1 MKEKKLKEFLD
12 DWGHGLSIITS
23 ILYFIGIII
32 LLLYLHDL
40 LGNEEIP
47 INQTLSLL
55 SSIVASVYMLFFI
68 FSETVFKFDEEWHL
82 DYHVSLS
89 KAIKIFIFI
98 IVLLCWNIY
107 STDIMT
113 YQEYKRETK
122 IETYESDEEY
132 IEDEDI
138 IYNAIST
145 ENGIKHK
152 YEFCSEVNVCGIY
165 YSDKKIEE
173 AAEYQVNFQKETLK
187 FPNNKKSKIVS
198 YQLLFL
204 DDKPTTIP
212 EKSKEELFKENY
224 QEYKIDNDYAYLW
237 SNLILSYTYI
247 IYSILCG
254 QLFYVKYKVS
264 RIIEQTASNG

>member
-1 MKEKKLKEFLD
+1 MNKEKLNKFLKNWEKGLLIFLIVSLILCLTVNY
-12 DWGHGLSIITS
+12 LSF
-23 ILYFIGIII
+23 YFATN
-32 LLLYLHDL
+32 HFMQF
-40 LGNEEIP
+40 NHF
-47 INQTLSLL
+47 LSFIF
-55 SSIVASVYMLFFI
+55 SFIAMGYMLFRILDNDLFEFNGEWKQRLKVSLLKTI
-68 FSETVFKFDEEWHL
+68 TFTVF
-82 DYHVSLS
+82 
-89 KAIKIFIFI
+89 ITI
-98 IVLLCWNIY
+98 LLFWNIC
-107 STDIMT
+107 SSATMT

-264 RIIEQTASNG
+264 CDSLAG